1 MARSLGVLTIDLV
14 AKTGLFESGMDRASR
29 TAETKMR
36 KIESDAKKLGAA
48 LGTAFAAGVTTLAF
62 QIQSSINRMDE
73 LSKAAQ
79 KVSLPIEQFSALV
92 YAGKLADVEIGTLQT
107 SLGRLTKAQADSL
120 KSTSEQAKIFN
131 ALGIAATDASGNLR
145 SSYDVFLDFADAFN
159 RQKGSPEIVA
169 AGLKLFGRSF
179 QELIPLIKDG
189 SQGIRDAT
197 EEAAQFGQV
206 ISTETRQA
214 AEQFN
219 DNLTRLGSL
228 ASGLGNAIAA
238 DLLPDLVELT
248 NKFVDSAKEGDA
260 LANTAKGVSDIVRV
274 LGGAVEFVIPYFRA
288 IDDVI
293 QGSTIALVGYA
304 EAAKGVINL
313 DWAQIK
319 RGLTVGEEG
328 IREAVLGRDR
338 DTGSSSPASKPLVNL
353 IDPADLLEQDRR
365 LAAQMRIAR
374 EEAEKLRKLAF
385 GDEPKDKPTKTGGGA
400 KKSQE
405 AIEAE
410 QLTRAYEGLVEAG
423 RERIALFGQEGEA
436 AKVRYATEE
445 GALKA
450 LDQPRKD
457 ALLAIYEE
465 IDATKTLNEL
475 QEAADDAVRRSTEEY
490 EANVKDNKEFIE
502 GMAWELE
509 LLKMTNSQRNE
520 AIALRYLNK
529 DATDEEVQAVK
540 DLAVA
545 QEQAARTAQG
555 WDDAQRALS
564 DSLFDA
570 ISGTKSLKDAVT
582 DFFDEL
588 SRQILKAIT
597 DQWAEQLIGSLS
609 QSGSSA
615 GGAQGGGWMAAV
627 ANLFGSLI
635 GGARANGGPVLGGV
649 PYLVGERGP
658 ELFVAPKSG
667 SIIPNNEIGMG
678 GVRQVNNF
686 VVQGRIDRR
695 TQEQIA
701 ADVGRKSTT
710 ALRRNA

>member
-1 MARSLGVLTIDLV
+1 MARSLGTLTVDLV

-36 KIESDAKKLGAA
+36 KIESDAKKFGAA

-79 KVSLPIEQFSALV
+79 KVSLPTEQFSALV

-120 KSTSEQAKIFN
+120 KSTSEQAKVFN

-145 SSYDVFLDFADAFN
+145 NSYDVFLDFADAFN

-197 EEAAQFGQV
+197 EEASQFGQV
-206 ISTETRQA
+206 ISTETGQA

-219 DNLTRLGSL
+219 DNLSRLGSL
-228 ASGLGNAIAA
+228 VTGLGNAIAA

-248 NKFVDSAKEGDA
+248 NKFVDSAKNGDA
-260 LANTAKGVSDIVRV
+260 LGNTAKGVSDIVRV
-274 LGGAVEFVIPYFRA
+274 LGGAFEFVIPYFKA

-313 DWAQIK
+313 DWSQIK

-328 IREAVLGRDR
+328 IREAVLGRDS
-338 DTGSSSPASKPLVNL
+338 TSPQGANRPKVNL
-353 IDPADLLEQDRR
+353 IDPADLLEQDRK
-365 LAAQMRIAR
+365 LATQMRIAQ
-374 EEAEKLRKLAF
+374 EEAAKLRKLAF
-385 GDEPKDKPTKTGGGA
+385 GDAEKKTKTGRMA
-400 KKSQE
+400 RPQKSQE

-436 AKVRYATEE
+436 AKIRYATEE

-457 ALLAIYEE
+457 ALIAIYEE

-475 QEAADDAVRRSTEEY
+475 QEAADERVKRES
-490 EANVKDNKEFIE
+490 EAFAENTKANKEFIADME
-502 GMAWELE
+502 FELA
-509 LLKMTNSQRNE
+509 LMGMTNEARE
-520 AIALRYLNK
+520 KAIALRYLNA
-529 DATDEEVQAVK
+529 DATEEEVRRVGE
-540 DLAVA
+540 LV
-545 QEQAARTAQG
+545 
-555 WDDAQRALS
+555 DAQIKAAESAEMWDGIQR
-564 DSLFDA
+564 SLADGMFDA
-570 ISGTKSLKDAVT
+570 ITGAESLTDAVRN
-582 DFFDEL
+582 FFDEVANMLLRATLEKL
-588 SRQILKAIT
+588 SKQITEAFSAT
-597 DQWAEQLIGSLS
+597 ANT
-609 QSGSSA
+609 QS
-615 GGAQGGGWMAAV
+615 GGGWGAAIGNFFST
-627 ANLFGSLI
+627 AF
-635 GGARANGGPVLGGV
+635 GGARANGGPVMAGV

-667 SIIPNNEIGMG
+667 GIIPNSGIGSYG
-678 GVRQVNNF
+678 GIRQENNF
-686 VVQGRIDRR
+686 IIQGRIDRR
-695 TQEQIA
+695 TQDQIVS
-701 ADVGRKSTT
+701 DVGRKSST
-710 ALRRNA
+710 ALRRNT

>member
-1 MARSLGVLTIDLV
+1 MARSLGTLTVDLV
-14 AKTGLFESGMDRASR
+14 AKTGMFESGMDRASR
-29 TAETKMR
+29 TAESKMR
-36 KIESDAKKLGAA
+36 KIESDAKKFGAA
-48 LGTAFAAGVTTLAF
+48 LGTAFAAGVTALAF
-62 QIQSSINRMDE
+62 QIQTSINRMDE

-79 KVSLPIEQFSALV
+79 KVSLPTEQFSALV
-92 YAGKLADVEIGTLQT
+92 YAGKLADVEINTLQT
-107 SLGRLTKAQADSL
+107 SLGRLRKAQADSL

-145 SSYDVFLDFADAFN
+145 NSYDVFLDFADAFN

-206 ISTETRQA
+206 ISTETGQA

-219 DNLTRLGSL
+219 DNLSRLGSL
-228 ASGLGNAIAA
+228 ATGLGNAIAA

-248 NKFVDSAKEGDA
+248 NKFVDSAKNGDA
-260 LANTAKGVSDIVRV
+260 LATTARGVSDVVRV

-313 DWAQIK
+313 NWDQIK

-338 DTGSSSPASKPLVNL
+338 DIGGASAVSKPLVNL

-365 LAAQMRIAR
+365 LAAQMRIAK

-385 GDEPKDKPTKTGGGA
+385 GDEPKDKPTRTGGAA

-410 QLTRAYEGLVEAG
+410 QLTRSYEGLLEAG

-436 AKVRYATEE
+436 AKVRYTIEE

-465 IDATKTLNEL
+465 IDAKKTLNDL
-475 QEAADDAVRRSTEEY
+475 QKAADEAVRR
-490 EANVKDNKEFIE
+490 EAEAFAENTKANKEFIADME
-502 GMAWELE
+502 FELA
-509 LLKMTNSQRNE
+509 LIGMTNEARE
-520 AIALRYLNK
+520 KAIALRYLNA
-529 DATDEEVQAVK
+529 DATEEEVRRVGE
-540 DLAVA
+540 LV
-545 QEQAARTAQG
+545 
-555 WDDAQRALS
+555 DAQIKAAESAEMWDGIQR
-564 DSLFDA
+564 SLADGMFDA
-570 ISGTKSLKDAVT
+570 ITGAESLTDAVRN
-582 DFFDEL
+582 FFDEVANMLLRATLEKL
-588 SRQILKAIT
+588 SKQIT
-597 DQWAEQLIGSLS
+597 DAFSATANT
-609 QSGSSA
+609 QS
-615 GGAQGGGWMAAV
+615 GGGWGAAIGNFFST
-627 ANLFGSLI
+627 AF
-635 GGARANGGPVLGGV
+635 GGARANGGPVMAGV

-667 SIIPNNEIGMG
+667 GIIPNSGIGSYG
-678 GVRQVNNF
+678 GIRQENNF
-686 VVQGRIDRR
+686 IIQGRIDRR
-695 TQEQIA
+695 TQDQIVS
-701 ADVGRKSTT
+701 DVGRKSST
-710 ALRRNA
+710 ALRRNT